1 MKKTLMIAL
10 GMLALVGAAVTLSAC
25 NTTAGAGQD
34 MTAAGNAVTESAKKH
49 TP

>member
-1 MKKTLMIAL
+1 MKKNMMVAL

-25 NTTAGAGQD
+25 NTTAGAGKD
-34 MTAAGNAVTESAKKH
+34 MTAAGNAVTESAKKN